1 MCVVSMSE
9 LDSEQQ
15 GYGGTCSLHYEGDI
29 AVLTMDCGENRFN
42 DAFVD
47 KMNTAL
53 DEVLR

>member
-1 MCVVSMSE
+1 MSE
-9 LDSEQQ
+9 LDREQQ

-47 KMNTAL
+47 KMNAAL
-53 DEVLR
+53 DEVLA